1 MRNMERTTVVKVRAT
16 RRMREASIARHRGL
30 ARLCSM
36 ISIQAVE
43 SPR

>member
-16 RRMREASIARHRGL
+16 RRMREASIARHRALPACAPRFSVAATG
-30 ARLCSM
+30 
-36 ISIQAVE
+36 